1 MGSSGARTQ
10 AGIATTSGW
19 NGCYF
24 LCKETPDCVYFEWV
38 NEQNSSML
46 LYLTKLGLHATYF
59 KNNSIIIQ
67 TKRITT
73 NVFWEQQVLL
83 VLFLMEILSTL
94 LLLLG

>member
-46 LYLTKLGLHATYF
+46 LYLTKLGLHATL
-59 KNNSIIIQ
+59 K
-67 TKRITT
+67 
-73 NVFWEQQVLL
+73 
-83 VLFLMEILSTL
+83 MILSSFRPR
-94 LLLLG
+94 GSQQMFSGNNKCY